1 MLIIVFNLQIQ
12 EIAKEAGVI
21 TVNEFRTLLA
31 FYHDLGI
38 LIHYGGPHVL
48 DNALQRTVILKPQWL
63 IDMFKRIITVK
74 EGDQQVGKIPRKKW
88 QISTHWDWDKM
99 AATLADDIFK
109 CIFLNENYRILIQI
123 SLKFIPKSP
132 INKEV
137 VLVLVMA
144 WHRTGDKPLSEP
156 MLARLTDAYMRH

>member
-1 MLIIVFNLQIQ
+1 MFNLQIQ

-74 EGDQQVGKIPRKKW
+74 EGDQQVGMIPRKKW
-88 QISTHWDWDKM
+88 QILLECGTWYHHPRRRQCVKFSKSQR
-99 AATLADDIFK
+99 DI
-109 CIFLNENYRILIQI
+109 I
-123 SLKFIPKSP
+123 
-132 INKEV
+132 
-137 VLVLVMA
+137 
-144 WHRTGDKPLSEP
+144 
-156 MLARLTDAYMRH
+156 DAVTI